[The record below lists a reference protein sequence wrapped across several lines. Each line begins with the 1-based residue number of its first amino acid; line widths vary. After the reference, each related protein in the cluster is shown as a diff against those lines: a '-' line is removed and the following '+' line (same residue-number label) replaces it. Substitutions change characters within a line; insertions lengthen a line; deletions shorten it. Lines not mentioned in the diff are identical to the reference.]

1 MAPPPK
7 PPPPGYFDQP
17 AKAAAAAE
25 ASASSTPP
33 TATPLSYT
41 DTIADVTPFIPITL
55 DLAQH
60 NYYHW
65 RHLFEVHLGRC
76 NLRHHVAADAAPRP
90 DDARWITD
98 DLAIIQWIYTRVSTE
113 IFNLVFR
120 EAATAAALWA
130 SLRQLFQDNADAR
143 INNLHS
149 AIRNTPQGD
158 SSLSVYCQ
166 RIQTMADE
174 LRELGDPMP
183 DRQLINILLQGLSD
197 RFKTQAAMIPF
208 MRPRP
213 SFAEIR
219 SLLQNADDDLTRR
232 EARPHVF
239 AASTRPPLLPTPAP
253 AGPTSQPTAAAGPPV
268 PFPASAG
275 QPPPGW
281 RPSPNY
287 KGKNPMYWPPRS
299 ATPPAASTPAPAPA
313 APPAWRPP
321 PAAPTPA
328 PAPAAPP
335 TWRPPHDPW
344 TGMVQAWSMPWAAPS
359 PIGAPPA
366 YTGAWAPGL
375 RPHTGSPGLLGQRA
389 PPNAYHAAPAYYDGG
404 MPCMPYQ
411 HPQMFQPSSVLM
423 PPAPTAPLHQPTSAP
438 SPSWDQ
444 SAFLQAMNNFA
455 AQGNSGY
462 SDEHKGY
469 RCLDLVSGRVHIS
482 RHVSSPLH
490 RSYYTHTSASY
501 RHPSA
506 LLACR
511 GRPFSRLH
519 CRDSGVGCFL
529 CRVRS
534 STRYTHLPRRSFST
548 YSTIFDV

>member
-7 PPPPGYFDQP
+7 PPPPPGYFDQQ
-17 AKAAAAAE
+17 AKAAAAAK

-33 TATPLSYT
+33 TATPLSYA

-76 NLRHHVAADAAPRP
+76 NLRHHIAADAAPRP
-90 DDARWITD
+90 DDARWTTD

-149 AIRNTPQGD
+149 AIRNTPQGE

-239 AASTRPPLLPTPAP
+239 AASTRPPLLPTDTS
-253 AGPTSQPTAAAGPPV
+253 PT
-268 PFPASAG
+268 
-275 QPPPGW
+275 
-281 RPSPNY
+281 
-287 KGKNPMYWPPRS
+287 
-299 ATPPAASTPAPAPA
+299 
-313 APPAWRPP
+313 
-321 PAAPTPA
+321 
-328 PAPAAPP
+328 
-335 TWRPPHDPW
+335 
-344 TGMVQAWSMPWAAPS
+344 
-359 PIGAPPA
+359 
-366 YTGAWAPGL
+366 
-375 RPHTGSPGLLGQRA
+375 
-389 PPNAYHAAPAYYDGG
+389 
-404 MPCMPYQ
+404 
-411 HPQMFQPSSVLM
+411 
-423 PPAPTAPLHQPTSAP
+423 
-438 SPSWDQ
+438 
-444 SAFLQAMNNFA
+444 
-455 AQGNSGY
+455 
-462 SDEHKGY
+462 Y
-469 RCLDLVSGRVHIS
+469 R
-482 RHVSSPLH
+482 
-490 RSYYTHTSASY
+490 
-501 RHPSA
+501 
-506 LLACR
+506 
-511 GRPFSRLH
+511 
-519 CRDSGVGCFL
+519 
-529 CRVRS
+529 
-534 STRYTHLPRRSFST
+534 
-548 YSTIFDV
+548 

>member
-65 RHLFEVHLGRC
+65 RHLF
-76 NLRHHVAADAAPRP
+76 
-90 DDARWITD
+90 
-98 DLAIIQWIYTRVSTE
+98 
-113 IFNLVFR
+113 

-287 KGKNPMYWPPRS
+287 KGKNPAVLPPRS
-299 ATPPAASTPAPAPA
+299 RHSTSRRRPRQRLPLLPLGARHRRHRRLRQTCRAAYL
-313 APPAWRPP
+313 
-321 PAAPTPA
+321 
-328 PAPAAPP
+328 
-335 TWRPPHDPW
+335 
-344 TGMVQAWSMPWAAPS
+344 APS
-359 PIGAPPA
+359 
-366 YTGAWAPGL
+366 
-375 RPHTGSPGLLGQRA
+375 S
-389 PPNAYHAAPAYYDGG
+389 
-404 MPCMPYQ
+404 
-411 HPQMFQPSSVLM
+411 
-423 PPAPTAPLHQPTSAP
+423 
-438 SPSWDQ
+438 
-444 SAFLQAMNNFA
+444 
-455 AQGNSGY
+455 
-462 SDEHKGY
+462 
-469 RCLDLVSGRVHIS
+469 
-482 RHVSSPLH
+482 
-490 RSYYTHTSASY
+490 
-501 RHPSA
+501 
-506 LLACR
+506 
-511 GRPFSRLH
+511 
-519 CRDSGVGCFL
+519 
-529 CRVRS
+529 
-534 STRYTHLPRRSFST
+534 
-548 YSTIFDV
+548 